1 MDFESALVPS
11 SNSRLG
17 SDRRWVLV
25 PLGNPGRAYEAT
37 RHNLGRWMLDRA
49 ARAEGWTPELLRSFR
64 HGVLER
70 LGPFLCLR
78 PGTYMNHSGYV
89 AAEALAAG
97 LDLRRWIVLYD
108 DKDLPLG
115 RGRLRREGS
124 AGGHNGLAS
133 VLEAIGTDRVARW
146 RLGIGPSRRPLADW
160 VLEPWTDEEQNR
172 LKAMDLPFR
181 RALLGLA
188 EVDEDGWDRLTSRI
202 NDPAFW
208 EVPAEN
214 GLEAP
219 GGL

>member
-1 MDFESALVPS
+1 
-11 SNSRLG
+11 
-17 SDRRWVLV
+17 
-25 PLGNPGRAYEAT
+25 
-37 RHNLGRWMLDRA
+37 
-49 ARAEGWTPELLRSFR
+49 
-64 HGVLER
+64 
-70 LGPFLCLR
+70 
-78 PGTYMNHSGYV
+78 MNHSGYV